1 VEIATMTKQSHHL
14 KRRLRAAA
22 AGAAWLTVTCAAFGS
37 AEPFTEPAAVP
48 VAVPAAA
55 PAAAPEVA
63 PEAARTEERPVKEPA
78 AAPATGFQLAQ
89 FQLPQGFK
97 PGEAIPLPGER
108 RPRLLRGDLSYQ
120 YSLGSESDIS
130 FRKNPDLNRRVQ
142 DNLQLLSPQL
152 NGYIT
157 YRPTNWLD
165 MTLEMI
171 LEQEIATQENKV
183 LPLPNGETRIADKH
197 RTSILVDQAFMT
209 FKHRP
214 FDLTVGRKN
223 FEDDRHW
230 IYDTSLDV
238 VMARFSQGVFLAEA
252 SMSRKDKWDL
262 DLNRSVPRGQIDNYM
277 LHMTY
282 RGIEDV
288 KLNGYVIKLH
298 DRAPIKTEGR
308 PLIIGA
314 NVLGTPSRELSYW
327 AEYAQVRGHDELRQ
341 KLSGYAYDAGATYRF
356 SNVPL
361 RPNITLGYAFGSGDS
376 NPNDTT
382 NHAFRQTGLQS
393 NESRFAGV
401 SKFKTYGE
409 ALDPELS
416 NLKILTAGIG
426 FQPAQNVTADLVFHS
441 YRLHK
446 LGVSEDIRNSP
457 ITAQLN
463 QVAGRESKDVGKE
476 VDIVLGFRQLFG
488 IRRLGLDL
496 RMGVL
501 FPGNAFVTNEGT
513 TRRPAFRYGD
523 KSYSVLAKFWYTF

>member
-1 VEIATMTKQSHHL
+1 MDNPSKHL
-14 KRRLRAAA
+14 KRRLHA
-22 AGAAWLTVTCAAFGS
+22 AGAKGLAAFCVASGF
-37 AEPFTEPAAVP
+37 ALPGVAAD
-48 VAVPAAA
+48 
-55 PAAAPEVA
+55 VA
-63 PEAARTEERPVKEPA
+63 PGNTAVEEQPVKEPA
-78 AAPATGFQLAQ
+78 SAASTGFQLAQ

-108 RPRLLRGDLSYQ
+108 RPRLLRGDMSYQ

-142 DNLQLLSPQL
+142 DNLQLMSPQL

-157 YRPTNWLD
+157 YRPTSWLD
-165 MTLEMI
+165 MTVEMI

-183 LPLPNGETRIADKH
+183 LQLPNGETRIADKH
-197 RTSILVDQAFMT
+197 RTSILIDQAFMT

-230 IYDTSLDV
+230 LYDTSLDV

-262 DLNRSVPRGQIDNYM
+262 DLNKSVPRGLIDNYM

-288 KLNGYVIKLH
+288 KLSGFAIKRH
-298 DRAPIKTEGR
+298 DRAPLKTEGR
-308 PLIIGA
+308 PLLLGA
-314 NVLGTPSRELSYW
+314 SVVGTPTRDFSYW
-327 AEYAQVRGHDELRQ
+327 GHYAQVRGHDELGQ
-341 KLSGYAYDAGATYRF
+341 KLSGYGYDAGATYRF
-356 SNVPL
+356 TNVPL
-361 RPNITLGYAFGSGDS
+361 RPNVTLGVAFGSGDS

-382 NHAFRQTGLQS
+382 NHTFRQTGLQS

-426 FQPAQNVTADLVFHS
+426 FQPAQNMTADLVFHS

-463 QVAGRESKDVGKE
+463 QVPGRESKDVGKE
-476 VDIVLGFRQLFG
+476 LDIVLGFRQLFG

-513 TRRPAFRYGD
+513 TRRPIFRHGD
-523 KSYSVLAKFWYTF
+523 KSFSVLAKFWYTF

>member
-1 VEIATMTKQSHHL
+1 MAIYRNPPKHRPGMT
-14 KRRLRAAA
+14 A
-22 AGAAWLTVTCAAFGS
+22 AGVAWLTLSGAAFG
-37 AEPFTEPAAVP
+37 AP
-48 VAVPAAA
+48 VPAAA
-55 PAAAPEVA
+55 PELAPEPPRA
-63 PEAARTEERPVKEPA
+63 EERPLREPA
-78 AAPATGFQLAQ
+78 AAGGTGFQLAQ

-120 YSLGSESDIS
+120 YSLGSESDVS

-157 YRPTNWLD
+157 YRPTPWLD

-171 LEQEIATQENKV
+171 LEQEIATQETKV
-183 LPLPNGETRIADKH
+183 LQLPNGETRIADKH

-230 IYDTSLDV
+230 LYDTSLDV

-252 SMSRKDKWDL
+252 SASRKDKWDL
-262 DLNRSVPRGQIDNYM
+262 DLNKSVPRGLVDNYM

-288 KLNGYVIKLH
+288 KLSGFAIKRH
-298 DRAPIKTEGR
+298 DRAPVKAEGR
-308 PLIIGA
+308 PLLVGA
-314 NVLGTPSRELSYW
+314 SVLGTPTRDFSYW
-327 AEYAQVRGHDELRQ
+327 GHYAQVHGHDELRQ

-356 SNVPL
+356 TNVPL
-361 RPNITLGYAFGSGDS
+361 RPNVTLGVAFGSGDS
-376 NPNDTT
+376 NPDDTT

-409 ALDPELS
+409 VLDPELS
-416 NLKILTAGIG
+416 NLSIYTAGFG
-426 FQPAQNVTADLVFHS
+426 LQPAPNVTADVVYHS

-463 QVAGRESKDVGKE
+463 QVAGRESKDVGQE
-476 VDIVLGFRQLFG
+476 IDIVLGFRQLFG

-501 FPGNAFVTNEGT
+501 FPGKAFLRNDGT
-513 TRRPAFRYGD
+513 ANRPIFRNGD
-523 KSYSVLAKFWYTF
+523 KSYAVLAKFWYTF